1 MASQQAGQGGMTL
14 GSSTLPSSQACRTVR
29 VCLFPL
35 PLPLPLRC
43 SASILATLAFSV
55 HFDLCVCVGVVVGHF
70 RAKLLDYA
78 VISDLMQNCELRI
91 ISTLSLKV
99 PTFSTRWETWMWHP
113 PTRGGGRP
121 WLP

>member
-1 MASQQAGQGGMTL
+1 MASQQVGQGGMTL

-55 HFDLCVCVGVVVGHF
+55 HFDLCVCVGVVVDHF
-70 RAKLLDYA
+70 RAKLLDY
-78 VISDLMQNCELRI
+78 LGL
-91 ISTLSLKV
+91 
-99 PTFSTRWETWMWHP
+99 
-113 PTRGGGRP
+113 
-121 WLP
+121 